1 MSKVHEQQLDLD
13 MAATAERNP
22 LLAVRDWLWP
32 GYSSSLYDRVLLTLA
47 VTMLLFGFVMVAS
60 ASLPTAE
67 KLTGNPFYFAVRHT
81 VYVIAGLVTLLVTL
95 AVPMQTWQQHSG
107 KLLLVGLALLVL
119 VLVAGHSVNGA
130 QRWIKVGPVTIQVA
144 ELTKL
149 FFYIYMASYLAR
161 REEEIREALKGFLKP
176 LALLFIAAVLLL
188 MQPDFGTVAVMSAT
202 TIAMLF
208 LAGARLWQFFG
219 VFITFM
225 LALILLIIVEPYR
238 MQRMLTFMEPEK
250 DPFGAGYQ
258 LMQSLI
264 AFGQG
269 QFSGLGLGNSIQKLQ
284 YLPEA
289 HTDFIMSVVAEEL
302 GFIGVVGVISLVLM
316 LVSRALVIGRRCL
329 AIEQRYGGYLAYGI
343 GVWFSLQAFVNIGVA
358 SGTLPTKGLTLPLIS
373 YGGTSLVVSA
383 MAVGILLRIDHERR
397 MSGRKV
403 APRGGAE

>member
-1 MSKVHEQQLDLD
+1 MSKAHEQQLDLN
-13 MAATAERNP
+13 MAAAAGRNP
-22 LLAVRDWLWP
+22 LLALRDWLWP
-32 GYSSSLYDRVLLTLA
+32 GYSTSLYDRVLLTLA

-67 KLTGNPFYFAVRHT
+67 KLTGNPFHFALRHT
-81 VYVIAGLVTLLVTL
+81 VYVVAGLITLLVTL

-130 QRWIKVGPVTIQVA
+130 QRWIKIGPITIQVP
-144 ELTKL
+144 ELAKL
-149 FFYIYMASYLAR
+149 FFYIYMASYLGR
-161 REEEIREALKGFLKP
+161 REDEIREALKGFIKP

-208 LAGARLWQFFG
+208 LAGAKLWQFFG

-238 MQRMLTFMEPEK
+238 MQRMLTFLEPEK

-302 GFIGVVGVISLVLM
+302 GFIGVVAVISLVLM

-358 SGTLPTKGLTLPLIS
+358 SGALPTKGLTLPLIS

-403 APRGGAE
+403 TPRGGAE

>member
-1 MSKVHEQQLDLD
+1 MNKAHEQQLDLN
-13 MAATAERNP
+13 MQTTSRKPLAAT
-22 LLAVRDWLWP
+22 LAWLWP
-32 GYSSSLYDRVLLTLA
+32 GHANSLYDRVLLTLSM
-47 VTMLLFGFVMVAS
+47 VLLIFGFIMVTS

-67 KLTGNPFYFAVRHT
+67 KLTGNPFHFAIRHT
-81 VYVIAGLVTLLVTL
+81 VYVIAGLIVMLVTL
-95 AVPMQTWQQHSG
+95 AIPTQLWQRHSG
-107 KLLLVGLALLVL
+107 KLLLTGLGMLVL
-119 VLVAGHSVNGA
+119 VLLVGHSVNGA
-130 QRWIKVGPVTIQVA
+130 QRWIKIGPITIQVA
-144 ELTKL
+144 ELAKL
-149 FFYIYMASYLAR
+149 FFYIYMASYLSR
-161 REEEIREALKGFLKP
+161 REEEIREATKGFIKP
-176 LALLFIAAVLLL
+176 LVLLFIAAVLLL

-208 LAGARLWQFFG
+208 LAGAKLWQFFG
-219 VFITFM
+219 VFLTCV

-238 MQRMLTFMEPEK
+238 MQRMLTFLEPEK

-302 GFIGVVGVISLVLM
+302 GFIGVVSVIVLVLM

-329 AIEQRYGGYLAYGI
+329 LINHRYGGYLAYGI

-358 SGTLPTKGLTLPLIS
+358 SGALPTKGLTLPLIS
-373 YGGTSLVVSA
+373 YGGTSLVVSSL
-383 MAVGILLRIDHERR
+383 AVGLLLRIDHERR

>member
-1 MSKVHEQQLDLD
+1 MSKAHEQQLDLN
-13 MAATAERNP
+13 MAAAAGRNP
-22 LLAVRDWLWP
+22 LLALRDWLWP
-32 GYSSSLYDRVLLTLA
+32 GYSTSLYDRVLLTLA

-67 KLTGNPFYFAVRHT
+67 KLTGNPFHFALRHT
-81 VYVIAGLVTLLVTL
+81 VYVVAGLITLLVTL

-130 QRWIKVGPVTIQVA
+130 QRWIKIGPITIQVA
-144 ELTKL
+144 ELAKL

-161 REEEIREALKGFLKP
+161 REEEIREALKGFIKP

-208 LAGARLWQFFG
+208 LAGAKLWQFFG

-238 MQRMLTFMEPEK
+238 MQRMLTFLEPEK

-302 GFIGVVGVISLVLM
+302 GFIGVVAVISLVLM

-358 SGTLPTKGLTLPLIS
+358 SGALPTKGLTLPLIS

-403 APRGGAE
+403 TPRGGAE

>member
-1 MSKVHEQQLDLD
+1 MSKAHEQQLDLN
-13 MAATAERNP
+13 MAAAEGRNP
-22 LLAVRDWLWP
+22 LLALRDWLWP

-47 VTMLLFGFVMVAS
+47 ITMLLFGFVMVAS

-67 KLTGNPFYFAVRHT
+67 KLTGNPFHFAIRHT
-81 VYVIAGLVTLLVTL
+81 VYVVAGLITLLLTL

-130 QRWIKVGPVTIQVA
+130 QRWIKVGPITIQVA
-144 ELTKL
+144 ELAKL

-161 REEEIREALKGFLKP
+161 REDEIREALKGFIKP

-208 LAGARLWQFFG
+208 LAGAKLWQFFG

-238 MQRMLTFMEPEK
+238 MQRMLTFLEPEK

-302 GFIGVVGVISLVLM
+302 GFIGVVAVISLVLM

-358 SGTLPTKGLTLPLIS
+358 SGALPTKGLTLPLIS

-403 APRGGAE
+403 TPRGGAE

>member
-1 MSKVHEQQLDLD
+1 MSKAHEQQLDLN
-13 MAATAERNP
+13 MAAAAGRNP
-22 LLAVRDWLWP
+22 LLALRDWLWP

-47 VTMLLFGFVMVAS
+47 ITMLLFGFVMVAS

-67 KLTGNPFYFAVRHT
+67 KLTGNPFHFAIRHT
-81 VYVIAGLVTLLVTL
+81 VYVVAGLITLLLTL

-130 QRWIKVGPVTIQVA
+130 QRWIKVGPITIQVA
-144 ELTKL
+144 ELAKL

-161 REEEIREALKGFLKP
+161 REEEIREALKGFIKP

-208 LAGARLWQFFG
+208 LAGAKLWQFFG

-238 MQRMLTFMEPEK
+238 MQRMLTFLEPEK

-302 GFIGVVGVISLVLM
+302 GFIGVVAVISLVLM

-358 SGTLPTKGLTLPLIS
+358 SGALPTKGLTLPLIS

-403 APRGGAE
+403 TPRGGAE

>member
-1 MSKVHEQQLDLD
+1 MNKAHEQQLDLN
-13 MAATAERNP
+13 MQTTPPKPLTAV
-22 LLAVRDWLWP
+22 LAWLWP
-32 GYSSSLYDRVLLTLA
+32 GHANSLYDRVLLTLSM
-47 VTMLLFGFVMVAS
+47 VLLIFGFIMVTS

-67 KLTGNPFYFAVRHT
+67 KLTGNPFHFAIRHT
-81 VYVIAGLVTLLVTL
+81 VYVIAGLIVMLVTL
-95 AVPMQTWQQHSG
+95 AIPTQLWQRHSG
-107 KLLLVGLALLVL
+107 KLLLTGLGMLVL
-119 VLVAGHSVNGA
+119 VLLVGHSVNGA
-130 QRWIKVGPVTIQVA
+130 QRWIKIGPITIQVA
-144 ELTKL
+144 ELAKL
-149 FFYIYMASYLAR
+149 FFYIYMASYLSR
-161 REEEIREALKGFLKP
+161 REEEIREATKGFIKP
-176 LALLFIAAVLLL
+176 LVLLFIAAVLLL

-208 LAGARLWQFFG
+208 LAGAKLWQFFG
-219 VFITFM
+219 VFLTCV

-238 MQRMLTFMEPEK
+238 MQRMLTFLEPEK

-302 GFIGVVGVISLVLM
+302 GFIGVVSVIVLVLM

-329 AIEQRYGGYLAYGI
+329 LINHRYGGYLAYGI

-358 SGTLPTKGLTLPLIS
+358 SGALPTKGLTLPLIS
-373 YGGTSLVVSA
+373 YGGTSLVVSSL
-383 MAVGILLRIDHERR
+383 AVGLLLRIDHERR